1 MKELI
6 QFEGAERE
14 VIARQSDA
22 VLPHP
27 HPRYNGAL
35 VPFKTVNELLL
46 DNDVRVYECAF
57 PGVECKY
64 VSANAASV
72 VAHQTSHNPSRFT
85 PDYDEETLRAL
96 IRTAKVEM
104 RERGSRGYAE
114 RTAKILNDRGFKQ
127 LNGDPFSST
136 SVSRLYNRWE
146 PEIRVRV
153 PSGPNGERLKKPDGS
168 PSGSLRTRLT
178 PAELKIAEALNL
190 TTEIKRV
197 AVVNAEK
204 IEKLLKEAF
213 ADAGKVAEVDPEL
226 LDKAHRWDQMQ
237 ALMNGKSG
245 K

>member
-27 HPRYNGAL
+27 HPRYEGKL

-46 DNDVRVYECAF
+46 DDDTRVYECAF

-64 VSANAASV
+64 VSANAVSV
-72 VAHQTSHNPSRFT
+72 VAHQTSHNPSRFS
-85 PDYDEETLRAL
+85 PDYDEDTLRAL

-104 RERGSRGYAE
+104 RDRGSRGYAE

-127 LNGDPFSST
+127 LNGDPFSPA
-136 SVSRLYNRWE
+136 SVSRLYGRWE
-146 PEIRVRV
+146 PHFQVRV
-153 PSGPNGERLKKPDGS
+153 PSGPNGERLKKPARS
-168 PSGSLRTRLT
+168 PSESLRTRLT
-178 PAELKIAEALNL
+178 PAELKIAEALTL

-204 IEKLLKEAF
+204 IEKLLKEVF
-213 ADAGKVAEVDPEL
+213 TNAGKAAEVDPEL
-226 LDKAHRWDQMQ
+226 LDKARRWDAMQ
-237 ALMNGKSG
+237 ELMNGKSG